1 MIYFF
6 QTLIFI
12 LWVEIKYSYVIFPVG
27 IEDRNLSS
35 SDSPRQFIDKI
46 KTFDLY
52 SIINIGSQQIEVK
65 AYIDNY
71 RQELMIGGVGIKDNK
86 YDEFNSNSYNC
97 TYCVQKELGGSGW
110 YFEGIVSTEDFRIK
124 NNLSEISNIYNMKFI
139 LGKRSIYLDP
149 PEGTCGLQL
158 PTFGTDKDYNLIVN
172 LKKSKATNSY
182 NWFLDLKNIEK
193 GESKL
198 IIDAFPSDLNKNL
211 YNSEKFKSTHALAL
225 DSNKLYPIWALQF
238 NKISYNNLNMNFS
251 SEKGQIAK
259 IQFNFGAI
267 IAPYES
273 ITVFIQEYFK
283 EYFNKKICFNDTLSI
298 DQFIY
303 CKNTKELNI
312 NKFKSIYFTH
322 ADLNVIFELSYKDL
336 FYTNG
341 DYIYF
346 LVLFRNESN
355 WIFGNIFLKK
365 YFLVFNQ
372 DEKTIGYYEGMGK
385 EKENDKKNFKIG
397 LTHILLLLILITLI
411 VVGIIL
417 YKKKGN
423 RKNRAN
429 ELEDDYEYK
438 ESINEDNCKNKIIE

>member
-1 MIYFF
+1 M
-6 QTLIFI
+6 
-12 LWVEIKYSYVIFPVG
+12 S
-27 IEDRNLSS
+27 LSITS
-35 SDSPRQFIDKI
+35 LLKLDSVN
-46 KTFDLY
+46 LY

-211 YNSEKFKSTHALAL
+211 YNSE
-225 DSNKLYPIWALQF
+225 
-238 NKISYNNLNMNFS
+238 NLNQLM
-251 SEKGQIAK
+251 
-259 IQFNFGAI
+259 
-267 IAPYES
+267 
-273 ITVFIQEYFK
+273 
-283 EYFNKKICFNDTLSI
+283 L
-298 DQFIY
+298 
-303 CKNTKELNI
+303 
-312 NKFKSIYFTH
+312 
-322 ADLNVIFELSYKDL
+322 
-336 FYTNG
+336 
-341 DYIYF
+341 
-346 LVLFRNESN
+346 
-355 WIFGNIFLKK
+355 
-365 YFLVFNQ
+365 
-372 DEKTIGYYEGMGK
+372 
-385 EKENDKKNFKIG
+385 
-397 LTHILLLLILITLI
+397 
-411 VVGIIL
+411 
-417 YKKKGN
+417 
-423 RKNRAN
+423 
-429 ELEDDYEYK
+429 
-438 ESINEDNCKNKIIE
+438 